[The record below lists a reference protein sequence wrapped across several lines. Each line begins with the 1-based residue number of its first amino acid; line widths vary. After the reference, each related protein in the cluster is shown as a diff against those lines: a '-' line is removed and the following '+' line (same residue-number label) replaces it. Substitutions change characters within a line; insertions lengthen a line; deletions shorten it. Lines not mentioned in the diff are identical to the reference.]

1 MDIFQ
6 QILDLDD
13 DEEHE
18 YSRELACAFFV
29 QARTAFADMDKAY
42 AKKDLKELA
51 SLGHFLKG
59 SSAALGVTRV
69 SSSCQKIEHYGHLR
83 DPSASSSYTWG
94 SSHSHSHSHSSH
106 SSHSSCHSPSSQTS
120 PSSSSSSLSSTSS
133 SPSPPSHR
141 HHHHLTQEE
150 ALAKIGAL
158 LRTVG
163 KETNMAEEWLKRWYV
178 DEARRWEGV

>member
-83 DPSASSSYTWG
+83 DLSPASSPPT
-94 SSHSHSHSHSSH
+94 SHSHSHSS
-106 SSHSSCHSPSSQTS
+106 SC
-120 PSSSSSSLSSTSS
+120 SSLSSCSSTSS
-133 SPSPPSHR
+133 YATGRS
-141 HHHHLTQEE
+141 HHHRERDHAHHTLTQED

-163 KETNMAEEWLKRWYV
+163 KETTMAEEWLKRWYK
-178 DEARRWEGV
+178 DEAARWKDL